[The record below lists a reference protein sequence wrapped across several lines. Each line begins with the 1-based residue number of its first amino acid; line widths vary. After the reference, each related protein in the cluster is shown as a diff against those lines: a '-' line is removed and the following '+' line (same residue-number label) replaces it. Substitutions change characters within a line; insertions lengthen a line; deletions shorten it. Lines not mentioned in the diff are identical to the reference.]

1 MPTIE
6 QEQRTMDVLTLPRTG
21 IDLWLRAVRL
31 PLNGV
36 EAVVH
41 RDGDAQWPPSIAFE
55 GFEAAV
61 REHAGRLLRDERLLQ
76 QAQLQRAEVAQRR
89 RALEHQQEAA
99 QKAAEAERRFSAEQQ
114 AAEEQRQRAEREAQ
128 QRKARLERERQE
140 AERRAQQELEAKEA
154 RQKEAAE
161 KRSRAVRSTERA
173 AKAKRLDVE
182 DKVLAKEEQAV
193 RARNAG
199 RQLKEQA
206 EATKARRQ
214 TRRTG

>member
-1 MPTIE
+1 
-6 QEQRTMDVLTLPRTG
+6 MDVLTLPRTS

-31 PLNGV
+31 PLSGV

-61 REHAGRLLRDERLLQ
+61 REQAGRLLRDERLLQ
-76 QAQLQRAEVAQRR
+76 KAQLQRAEVAQRR

-99 QKAAEAERRFSAEQQ
+99 QKAAEAERRFQAEQQ
-114 AAEEQRQRAEREAQ
+114 AAEQQRQRAEREAE
-128 QRKARLERERQE
+128 QRAVRLERERQE
-140 AERRAQQELEAKEA
+140 AERRTQQQLEAKEQA
-154 RQKEAAE
+154 QQEAAE

-173 AKAKRLDVE
+173 ARTKRLDVE
-182 DKVLAKEEQAV
+182 DKVLTKEEQAV
-193 RARNAG
+193 RAREG
-199 RQLKEQA
+199 SRQLKQQA

-214 TRRTG
+214 ARRTG

>member
-1 MPTIE
+1 
-6 QEQRTMDVLTLPRTG
+6 MDTLSLPRTG
-21 IDLWLRAVRL
+21 VDLWLRALRL

-61 REHAGRLLRDERLLQ
+61 REHTGRFLRDERLLQ
-76 QAQLQRAEVAQRR
+76 KAQLQRAEVAQRR
-89 RALEHQQEAA
+89 RALEQQEEAA
-99 QKAAEAERRFSAEQQ
+99 RKAAEADQRFQAEQQ
-114 AAEEQRQRAEREAQ
+114 AAEQQRQRAERDAA

-140 AERRAQQELEAKEA
+140 TERKAAERLAAKEA
-154 RQKEAAE
+154 AQQEAAE
-161 KRSRAVRSTERA
+161 KRDRTVRSTERA
-173 AKAKRLDVE
+173 ARTKRLDVE
-182 DKVLAKEEQAV
+182 DAVVAKQEQAV
-193 RARNAG
+193 RARAG
-199 RQLKEQA
+199 SRQLKEQA